1 MTGEPKV
8 KPSLSEAQ
16 LQILLEINN
25 AIITHL
31 DRDSLFSTMFDTI
44 ARSLRKVLPFERCN
58 INIYDPERDVFKA
71 FVLVGPTIAPF
82 TEVPGSKGGQGK
94 FLVHQ
99 RPSVTRDIRES
110 PPNPVSRHVREAA
123 LKAGLR
129 SGMGAPLIARG
140 KTIGT
145 LNMTSKVVGQYSEED
160 GAFLF
165 EVAKQISLAFQNMT
179 AYEEIARLKARL
191 EQENVYLQEEIKT
204 EHNFEEIVGQGATMK
219 KVLKAVETAAP
230 TDVSVL
236 ISGETGT
243 GKELVARAIHNLSR
257 RRDQALVKVNC
268 AALPAGLIES
278 ELFGHEKG
286 AFTGALSRKLG
297 RFELADGGTIFLD
310 EIGDLPLELQTKLLR
325 VLQGGEFERVGG
337 VETLRADVRVI
348 AATNRDLE
356 QAMQEEKFR
365 QDLFY
370 RLNVFP
376 IHLSPLRER
385 KEDIPLLVRHLVMKH
400 SARLGKKIETIPQR
414 TMDALQTY
422 PWPGNVREMENV
434 IERAV
439 ILSRSPRLEFGDW
452 LPKPGVVSNGLRIRT
467 LEEVEREHIRE
478 ALELTGWRVS
488 GERGAAM
495 LLGLKRTT
503 LESKMKKLGIRRK
516 T

>member
-1 MTGEPKV
+1 
-8 KPSLSEAQ
+8 
-16 LQILLEINN
+16 
-25 AIITHL
+25 
-31 DRDSLFSTMFDTI
+31 
-44 ARSLRKVLPFERCN
+44 
-58 INIYDPERDVFKA
+58 
-71 FVLVGPTIAPF
+71 
-82 TEVPGSKGGQGK
+82 
-94 FLVHQ
+94 
-99 RPSVTRDIRES
+99 
-110 PPNPVSRHVREAA
+110 
-123 LKAGLR
+123 
-129 SGMGAPLIARG
+129 
-140 KTIGT
+140 
-145 LNMTSKVVGQYSEED
+145 MTSKVVGQYSEED